1 MVDPRR
7 KRLIFLFLGNVA
19 SGVVALVV
27 IFFGIV
33 STGESGPLGPLFVIL
48 AVPAVGTQGWRIGLE
63 RWERDQAKVKQAA
76 WQACW
81 VLIAWEV
88 AALVATGIF
97 VYVALSA
104 MAPVP
109 HFDHWKSVLDLILIS
124 AAVALALWFTWVR
137 SRRMLDL
144 LSPLPGMPE
153 PGSESPYVKLNL

>member
-7 KRLIFLFLGNVA
+7 KRLIFLLLGNMA

-33 STGESGPLGPLFVIL
+33 STGESGPIGPLFGIL

-97 VYVALSA
+97 IYVALSA